1 MKLTKNEPYPQTW
14 PKLLLRCVDDMVVL
28 VKKSGGQVPEE
39 YNITVLLTGS
49 SYKLSTLEPKEF
61 LPLPIGYSVTL
72 TN

>member
-14 PKLLLRCVDDMVVL
+14 PKLLLRSVDDMVVL
-28 VKKSGGQVPEE
+28 VKKSEGQGPAE

-49 SYKLSTLEPKEF
+49 SYKLSTLELKEF